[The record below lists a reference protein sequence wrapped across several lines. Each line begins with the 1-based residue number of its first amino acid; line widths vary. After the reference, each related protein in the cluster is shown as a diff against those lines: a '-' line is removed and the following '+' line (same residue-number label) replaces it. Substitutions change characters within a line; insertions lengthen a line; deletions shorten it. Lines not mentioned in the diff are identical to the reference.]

1 MKSAIIPKAKRN
13 HRLNSLKPAL
23 HTVHL
28 EVTDPSAH
36 KVCLAGSFNDW
47 QPERTEMV
55 PLGGGKWE
63 KDLTLVPGTYEYRL
77 VVDGKWLADPNAEHS
92 VINPF
97 GERNSILTVT

>member
-1 MKSAIIPKAKRN
+1 MKSAMITKAKRN
-13 HRLNSLKPAL
+13 HRSSSPKPAL

-28 EVTDPSAH
+28 EVTNPSAR

-47 QPERTEMV
+47 KPERTEML

-63 KDLTLVPGTYEYRL
+63 KDLTLAPGTYEYRL
-77 VVDGKWLADPNAEHS
+77 VVDGKWIADPNADHS

>member
-1 MKSAIIPKAKRN
+1 MKTATIPKLKRN
-13 HRLNSLKPAL
+13 SRPGSPKAAP

-28 EVTDPSAH
+28 EVTNPAAH
-36 KVCLAGSFNDW
+36 QVCLAGSFNDW
-47 QPERTEMV
+47 KPERTEMV

-77 VVDGKWLADPNAEHS
+77 VVDGKWSADPNAEHS